1 MNALHY
7 QRNLLKYCL
16 NICDIQIIFLY
27 LYIEKP
33 MITNL
38 LNCFGWQDKKQQT

>member
-1 MNALHY
+1 MNTI
-7 QRNLLKYCL
+7 REFSENNCL

-27 LYIEKP
+27 LYIGKP

-38 LNCFGWQDKKQQT
+38 LKLLWLAG